1 MTPKIM
7 KTISGIA
14 KTKDKIAE
22 LQARLKELEQQKIF
36 LENEEIIAL
45 CRKEKLSEDD
55 LVTYIMSKREMVNDA
70 QSGLITP
77 SSGAAIYAVNKEGG
91 SNEE

>member
-1 MTPKIM
+1 MTPKIK
-7 KTISGIA
+7 KTIVEIA
-14 KTKDKIAE
+14 KTNDKIAE
-22 LQARLKELEQQKIF
+22 LQARLKILEQQKIS

-55 LVTYIMSKREMVNDA
+55 LATYIMSKRE
-70 QSGLITP
+70 
-77 SSGAAIYAVNKEGG
+77 AVNNTQTTQIAPLPDAGIYVDKEGG